1 MVEEE
6 DEYPVF
12 QVFKVSASQSSDSN
26 LVTLKVASG
35 NFIRFEIDTGARCNV
50 LPVHI
55 YKKATGD
62 YRLENV
68 NPVKSSIVSYDG
80 GSIPVLGTVKIQVQR
95 GSFTCLLLCRLVESK
110 RCHPILGKSACKG
123 MGLVEIKDSDAI
135 RQSDTSG
142 EVFSVED
149 TVSSSKILTKEQVVE
164 MFPNVFEMGLV
175 CWKVNTT
182 SGSTNQQSLF
192 SMLPNEV
199 RLLFVL
205 KSKKP
210 LMSCIVLESSYWS
223 RNLHPGSPLCWLSP
237 KRMGKFAYASTQR
250 I

>member
-12 QVFKVSASQSSDSN
+12 QVFKVSASQSSNSN

-35 NFIRFEIDTGARCNV
+35 NFIRFEINTGARCNV

-123 MGLVEIKDSDAI
+123 MSLVEIKDSDAI

-164 MFPNVFEMGLV
+164 MFPNVF
-175 CWKVNTT
+175 
-182 SGSTNQQSLF
+182 
-192 SMLPNEV
+192 
-199 RLLFVL
+199 
-205 KSKKP
+205 
-210 LMSCIVLESSYWS
+210 
-223 RNLHPGSPLCWLSP
+223 
-237 KRMGKFAYASTQR
+237 
-250 I
+250 

>member
-1 MVEEE
+1 VNAANVHVVKENEEEKPPTVPAKPLRYPCRFCGRKHDGKREAWGKKCNKCGKDNHFAKKCSLNSNSKQVSMVEEE

-95 GSFTCLLLCRLVESK
+95 GSFTCFLLCRLVESK
-110 RCHPILGKSACKG
+110 RCRPILGKSACEG
-123 MGLVEIKDSDAI
+123 MGVVEIKDSDAI
-135 RQSDTSG
+135 RQPDTSGG
-142 EVFSVED
+142 EVFSVQD
-149 TVSSSKILTKEQVVE
+149 AVSSSKILTR
-164 MFPNVFEMGLV
+164 
-175 CWKVNTT
+175 
-182 SGSTNQQSLF
+182 GS
-192 SMLPNEV
+192 
-199 RLLFVL
+199 R
-205 KSKKP
+205 
-210 LMSCIVLESSYWS
+210 
-223 RNLHPGSPLCWLSP
+223 
-237 KRMGKFAYASTQR
+237 
-250 I
+250 